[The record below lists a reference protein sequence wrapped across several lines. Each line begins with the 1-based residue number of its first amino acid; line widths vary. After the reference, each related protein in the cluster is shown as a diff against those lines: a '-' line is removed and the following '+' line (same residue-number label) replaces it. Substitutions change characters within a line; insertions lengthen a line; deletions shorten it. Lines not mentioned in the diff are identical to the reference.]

1 MTHTICIDMSQTR
14 FADALRASCYDK
26 PYWDGVASMIY
37 DIIDEECRERGE
49 PWFYDYQDIAARF
62 SVYDSLEE
70 YLTSK
75 QLDIIHEILHDYGMF
90 NFLVDNVDEENNV
103 NWEAWLRSIKV
114 TDENSDNLADY
125 LGHNFVN
132 WMNTRFLGHQDT
144 GKFIQAHTA
153 TRWYSEASHNLT
165 ELCAEAAKL
174 NLPYPTPL
182 TLVDDFIDEDK
193 LSIIDTDS
201 LRAAICSLPGP
212 DDFMEFIKDTPNFWD
227 EFMRD
232 HRKVFAAIVNPDD
245 DYDILID
252 EDRS

>member
-1 MTHTICIDMSQTR
+1 MHHTLCIDMSQTR

-26 PYWDGVASMIY
+26 PYWDGVADMIY

-70 YLTSK
+70 YLASK
-75 QLDIIHEILHDYGMF
+75 QLDIIHEILYDYGLF
-90 NFLVDNVDEENNV
+90 NFLVDNVDEENHV
-103 NWEAWLRSIKV
+103 DWEAFLKSIKV
-114 TDENSDNLADY
+114 TDENSDNLAEY
-125 LGHNFVN
+125 LGHDLVN
-132 WMNTRFLGHQDT
+132 WMNTRFLGHQDID
-144 GKFIQAHTA
+144 KFVQAHEA
-153 TRWYSEASHNLT
+153 TRRYLEESHNLT

-174 NLPYPTPL
+174 HLPYPTPL

-227 EFMRD
+227 EFRSD
-232 HRKVFAAIVNPDD
+232 HSKVFATIVNPDD

-252 EDRS
+252 ESRS